1 MNIERTGNDGKLKSR
16 LEQHLPME
24 RYTTPNGFLT
34 NTFIDPRL
42 NRKEPSMYEK
52 LITSTLKR
60 YEVVK
65 NSIEKSFIIKVVNFF
80 GKYVEKYKTKIV
92 NKKLRKNFNSCFNVD
107 HNRVMGLMGD
117 LSSDG
122 GDIWGDI
129 AEARK
134 KNNCYGVTAP
144 SFVDFDVIDIH
155 NENLNPDNPSTAEIL
170 HEEYKLDTYGLRK
183 QARFVN
189 QEFYEGETLGQ
200 KIKRLSTD

>member
-1 MNIERTGNDGKLKSR
+1 MRIEKKVNTKELFALLK
-16 LEQHLPME
+16 
-24 RYTTPNGFLT
+24 YKTPNST
-34 NTFIDPRL
+34 ISASAFIDPTLTRKKPSIYKRVKTSIL
-42 NRKEPSMYEK
+42 SRYKKIKNPIYNRIK
-52 LITSTLKR
+52 
-60 YEVVK
+60 
-65 NSIEKSFIIKVVNFF
+65 KSFIIKVVNFF

-155 NENLNPDNPSTAEIL
+155 NENLNPDNPSIAEIL